1 MTTRPIDRGMA
12 SRTGPRIPWLRIS
25 VLCSL
30 LIIAGCGGG
39 GGRISPAPPGPSEP
53 SEPPSVSRGPV
64 CPIDQVVASPDGLPV
79 FLNYDV
85 PALGNAGQSTDTV
98 CSPAPGSL
106 LEVGRYEVRC
116 ESSAD
121 PTRYCAFSAR
131 VVTGGICART
141 AQVRDAIVSRIPEV
155 DNCGDVTDSHL
166 AGLTGDLSLRFTGLS
181 ALQSGDFAG
190 LGNLQRL
197 FLSNNQLTTLPAD
210 IFSGMSSLTTLRLHT
225 NQLKSLPSNLF
236 DDLTDL
242 DILDLEFNN
251 LTTLPSDLFAGMDLF
266 FLGLEANQF
275 PSFPTG
281 LFDSLNVRQSLDLSH
296 NMLASLESDVFDGL
310 SELRFLDLAHN
321 QLNTLPAGIFSGLFG
336 LKELFLEENPG
347 SNFVLT
353 MSLERVTGTDKVV
366 VVVPEGAPYDMTT
379 TISVTGGGTLPPGV
393 STVTVPIGETKS
405 AEITI
410 TSLDGSTVSLGT
422 APTHPTAKYLGF
434 VVRVAGPLS
443 VSGFSGRSLS
453 SANIVTDLDAVLSV
467 TDAQIGEDSDA
478 VLSFSV
484 TLNPAQTGTVT
495 VDYAT
500 SDGTATAGSDYVSTS
515 GTLIFTPGETGKTVL
530 VPVLKDEHS
539 EGNETLALTLSNPS
553 GAALANRTATGTIT
567 GADPIPQAWL
577 ARFGRTAADQVLEAV
592 AGRLRTARSA
602 GIQASL
608 GGLGIST
615 ISRTGAQSMTVRELL
630 PGSSFSL
637 AAETKDNEIA
647 AFWGRISRSSFT
659 GREGS
664 LKLDGNLTAGF
675 LGIDYARG
683 RWTTGLMVSHSTGS
697 GGYLRDG
704 GGENSGDIQAAVT
717 ALTPWAGY
725 AVTERLSA
733 WGAAGYGK
741 GRLIAKTG
749 QETVLRT
756 GLSMVLAAAG
766 ARGILAGSRTGR
778 RLEAVTDARWTR
790 TDSGRVSATGDNPSA
805 VSAEVMR
812 VRLGLDGT
820 WPLTSGTGTMVTPQ
834 FRLGVRHDGGDAEA
848 GYGIYIAGGMAIA
861 APARGITLSLESR
874 SVLAHDAADLRDRG
888 IAGTLAWDPS
898 PASGRGPKLSL
909 SHIPGPVNRH
919 MLLNGGI
926 LNGLPAGNNGDGL
939 HHRHL
944 DARFGYGLAV
954 FGGRF
959 TSSPEIGLNLS
970 ATGRSYSLGWR
981 LTRAGQNSGTFEL
994 SIEGRRR
1001 ESSDVTAAPG
1011 HDIGLRLMGRW

>member
-1 MTTRPIDRGMA
+1 M
-12 SRTGPRIPWLRIS
+12 
-25 VLCSL
+25 
-30 LIIAGCGGG
+30 AGCGGG
-39 GGRISPAPPGPSEP
+39 GGRISPAPPGS
-53 SEPPSVSRGPV
+53 SEPPPAPRGPV
-64 CPIDQVVASPDGLPV
+64 CPTGLVVASPDGLPV

-85 PALGNAGQSTDTV
+85 PALGNAGQPTDTV

-106 LEVGRYEVRC
+106 LEVGRYAVRC

-166 AGLTGDLSLRFTGLS
+166 AGLTGDLSLRSTGLS

-190 LGNLQRL
+190 LGNLQRI
-197 FLSNNQLTTLPAD
+197 FLNRNQLTTLPAD
-210 IFSGMSSLTTLRLHT
+210 IFSGMSSLTTLRLQA

-242 DILDLEFNN
+242 DILDLEFNS

-266 FLGLEANQF
+266 FLGLEGNQF

-296 NMLASLESDVFDGL
+296 NRLTSLESDAFDGL
-310 SELRFLDLAHN
+310 SELAFLDLAHN
-321 QLNTLPAGIFSGLFG
+321 QLSTLPAGIFSGLFG
-336 LKELFLEENPG
+336 LTALFLEQNPG

-353 MSLERVTGTDKVV
+353 MSVERVTGTDKVV
-366 VVVPEGAPYDMTT
+366 VVVPEGAPYDLTT

-393 STVTVPIGETKS
+393 STVTVPIGKTKS

-434 VVRVAGPLS
+434 VVRVASPLS

-453 SANIVTDLDAVLSV
+453 NANTVTDPDAVLSV
-467 TDAQIGEDSDA
+467 TDAQVGEDSDA
-478 VLSFSV
+478 VLSFPV
-484 TLNPAQTGTVT
+484 TLNRAQTGTVT

-515 GTLIFTPGETGKTVL
+515 GTLIFNPGETGKTVL
-530 VPVLKDEHS
+530 VPVLKDGHS
-539 EGNETLALTLSNPS
+539 EGNETLTLTLSNPS
-553 GAALANRTATGTIT
+553 GAVLAGRTATGTIT

-602 GIQASL
+602 GVQASL
-608 GGLGIST
+608 GGQGIST
-615 ISRTGAQSMTVRELL
+615 ISRTGAQSMAVRELL

-637 AAETKDNEIA
+637 AAETKDKEIA

-659 GREGS
+659 GREGP
-664 LKLDGNLTAGF
+664 LKLDGNVTAGL

-683 RWTTGLMVSHSTGS
+683 RWTTGLMVSHSTGA
-697 GGYLRDG
+697 GGYLRNG
-704 GGENSGDIQAAVT
+704 GREGDNSGDIKAAVT
-717 ALTPWAGY
+717 ALTPWIGY

-741 GRLIAKTG
+741 GRLIAKKG
-749 QETVLRT
+749 QETALRT

-766 ARGILAGSRTGR
+766 ARGILAGSRDGR

-790 TDSGRVSATGDNPSA
+790 TDTGKVSATGGNPSA

-812 VRLGLDGT
+812 VRLGLDGA
-820 WPLTSGTGTMVTPQ
+820 WPLTPGPGAMVTPQ
-834 FRLGVRHDGGDAEA
+834 FRLGVRHDGGDAET
-848 GYGIYIAGGMAIA
+848 GYGIYIAGGMVIA
-861 APARGITLSLESR
+861 DPARGITLSLESR

-888 IAGTLAWDPS
+888 IAGTLSWDPS

-919 MLLNGGI
+919 MLLNGGM
-926 LNGLPAGNNGDGL
+926 LNGSPAGNHGDGL
-939 HHRHL
+939 HHRRL
-944 DARFGYGLAV
+944 NARFGYGLAV
-954 FGGRF
+954 SGGRF

-981 LTRAGQNSGTFEL
+981 LTRAGQDAGTFEL
-994 SIEGRRR
+994 SIEGRRS

-1011 HDIGLRLMGRW
+1011 HGIGLRLVGRW